1 MTVLHTG
8 TTKKYVAGW
17 EGVFGATGTKS
28 KKPAGGAKT
37 AAVKKP
43 KAKAVKKGKRR

>member
-17 EGVFGATGTKS
+17 EGVFGAGTKS
-28 KKPAGGAKT
+28 KKPAVGGKK

-43 KAKAVKKGKRR
+43 KPKAAKKGKR

>member
-8 TTKKYVAGW
+8 TSKKYVAGW
-17 EGVFGATGTKS
+17 EGVFGRAGGKS
-28 KKPAGGAKT
+28 KKSTGAAVK

-43 KAKAVKKGKRR
+43 KAKTGKKVG

>member
-17 EGVFGATGTKS
+17 EGIFGATGTKG
-28 KKPAGGAKT
+28 KKPAGGKK

-43 KAKAVKKGKRR
+43 KAKAAKKGKRR